1 MTSWTG
7 KAKEKV
13 KLKLPFFRS
22 DLGPVEITDSEE
34 DVEQEHLE
42 EEEPLTTS
50 TVSDVDM
57 EFESLF
63 VTPKKEQ
70 PELDDWSPPS
80 LKTILH
86 NIKPSES
93 TSTPSRP
100 SKKQQRSHLPPPK
113 SHSTITKI
121 SIQKEK
127 EKSERQ
133 RKKERKK
140 ERKGKG
146 KGKELEPEP
155 ELNPSVKPAPKRK
168 RGQPSKSAENA
179 LMQREDI
186 SGQSEPEI
194 SATVPTK
201 RARGRPKKIEP
212 TFEEPMVLSVAMYTE
227 VEMPKVPQAGK
238 TLKGLKMVA
247 QDNITD
253 GPRILELDANWGT
266 FIDLVSAT
274 ARCRKDQLVLGSF
287 RWAWKTLKG
296 TSKAKNPIT
305 TVMGYEQM
313 IKNLKAMSTKERDGG
328 NIYIYMAPP
337 VQTVSNDSRVCPVL
351 SFQNIGLIPFIAL
364 EYRCR
369 ICSCYSHG
377 FRY

>member
-7 KAKEKV
+7 NAKEKV
-13 KLKLPFFRS
+13 KLKLPFFHS
-22 DLGPVEITDSEE
+22 DLGPVEITNSEE
-34 DVEQEHLE
+34 DMEQEHLE

-63 VTPKKEQ
+63 VTLKKEQ

-100 SKKQQRSHLPPPK
+100 SKKPQSSHLPPPK
-113 SHSTITKI
+113 SYSTITKN
-121 SIQKEK
+121 SIQNEK

-146 KGKELEPEP
+146 KGKELKPEP
-155 ELNPSVKPAPKRK
+155 ELNPPIKPAPKRK

-201 RARGRPKKIEP
+201 RA
-212 TFEEPMVLSVAMYTE
+212 
-227 VEMPKVPQAGK
+227 
-238 TLKGLKMVA
+238 
-247 QDNITD
+247 
-253 GPRILELDANWGT
+253 
-266 FIDLVSAT
+266 
-274 ARCRKDQLVLGSF
+274 
-287 RWAWKTLKG
+287 
-296 TSKAKNPIT
+296 
-305 TVMGYEQM
+305 
-313 IKNLKAMSTKERDGG
+313 
-328 NIYIYMAPP
+328 
-337 VQTVSNDSRVCPVL
+337 
-351 SFQNIGLIPFIAL
+351 
-364 EYRCR
+364 
-369 ICSCYSHG
+369 CS
-377 FRY
+377 